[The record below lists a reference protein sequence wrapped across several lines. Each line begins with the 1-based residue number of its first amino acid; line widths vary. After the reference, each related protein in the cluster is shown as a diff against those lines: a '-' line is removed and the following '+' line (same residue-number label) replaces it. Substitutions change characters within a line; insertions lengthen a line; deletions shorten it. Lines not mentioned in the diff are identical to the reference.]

1 MAQKGFALLVPVP
14 SLIRLSHIR
23 PQRPRAVGEA
33 DGELKIATEP
43 PSLSSCIAAEG
54 GNAGRK
60 GRDVRRC
67 LASSP
72 SASPSRRA
80 GWGR

>member
-43 PSLSSCIAAEG
+43 PPFFLHCRLRRQCRKNGEG
-54 GNAGRK
+54 CATLLG
-60 GRDVRRC
+60 
-67 LASSP
+67 
-72 SASPSRRA
+72 
-80 GWGR
+80 